1 MSEQYP
7 ILDLPA
13 LKTNPF
19 TTRPLE
25 KGQSS
30 LLIGRGDIA
39 ARWARF
45 LKQRNARM
53 VLLIGETGSGRTSL
67 LRCVGEET
75 ATHVHLEM
83 FPSKDQQNEIL
94 HEIYGSMIGFE
105 IPGTTQELVS
115 RLAKYTQES
124 EGPLPLISLD
134 YTNGD
139 GTVLAGV
146 ISSLMAGLQRLDA
159 VVVVTLTTDQRAQW
173 AEALVNRFDHVEIL
187 NNLDGLQIKDLCEKR
202 ISAVATSGWSMNENC
217 IEYLEETSFGQ
228 PSKIMR
234 TMRDMVDE
242 ERSQPRKPV
251 YDEPEPIIES
261 ASTQAWEAEAEA
273 EPEPLKSHA
282 GFDLNFEQLDQPP
295 PQPVIS
301 SFAGPFG
308 GLRTRNK
315 DHLNYTPDENYN
327 LEEQGPPSELWTAEG
342 GELLLE
348 PIIEEET
355 IFEPETETPPAVDVE
370 SAIGQLV
377 AALQMPEGMGLAD
390 LLSAMR
396 RPVIGGKQSNP
407 LDLMTLRNLS
417 RNHATLVEVASQR
430 SFSPSDARLQDT
442 LGIKRPRMSQLCNH
456 LYRAG
461 ILAVQQKGR
470 SRYFILTNDAKAQLI
485 AWGMLEA
492 SL

>member
-1 MSEQYP
+1 
-7 ILDLPA
+7 
-13 LKTNPF
+13 
-19 TTRPLE
+19 
-25 KGQSS
+25 
-30 LLIGRGDIA
+30 
-39 ARWARF
+39 
-45 LKQRNARM
+45 
-53 VLLIGETGSGRTSL
+53 
-67 LRCVGEET
+67 
-75 ATHVHLEM
+75 
-83 FPSKDQQNEIL
+83 
-94 HEIYGSMIGFE
+94 
-105 IPGTTQELVS
+105 
-115 RLAKYTQES
+115 
-124 EGPLPLISLD
+124 
-134 YTNGD
+134 
-139 GTVLAGV
+139 
-146 ISSLMAGLQRLDA
+146 
-159 VVVVTLTTDQRAQW
+159 
-173 AEALVNRFDHVEIL
+173 
-187 NNLDGLQIKDLCEKR
+187 
-202 ISAVATSGWSMNENC
+202 
-217 IEYLEETSFGQ
+217 
-228 PSKIMR
+228 
-234 TMRDMVDE
+234 
-242 ERSQPRKPV
+242 
-251 YDEPEPIIES
+251 
-261 ASTQAWEAEAEA
+261 
-273 EPEPLKSHA
+273 
-282 GFDLNFEQLDQPP
+282 
-295 PQPVIS
+295 
-301 SFAGPFG
+301 
-308 GLRTRNK
+308 
-315 DHLNYTPDENYN
+315 LNYTPDENYN